1 MGQKY
6 VKWAQ
11 DRLKWV
17 NTDQNRG
24 WNGPKRVRNGKFCLN
39 MSFEGFWID
48 ITKTF
53 QNFFKNIKFFL
64 KNDHFEVFSAKMISQ
79 KYFFWIRNF
88 QLSKQ
93 KIIKFPK
100 ITSKTNFLV
109 FLLYLATY
117 FTPTFF
123 IIVNII
129 AIHDV
134 LKVQTLF
141 YISLLLSKKN
151 NFKICKRRLILPHWL
166 F

>member
-1 MGQKY
+1 MRQKY
-6 VKWAQ
+6 VKQAQ

-17 NTDQNRG
+17 NTDQKG
-24 WNGPKRVRNGKFCLN
+24 VKWTKKGQKRVG
-39 MSFEGFWID
+39 
-48 ITKTF
+48 
-53 QNFFKNIKFFL
+53 
-64 KNDHFEVFSAKMISQ
+64 IS
-79 KYFFWIRNF
+79 KIIIWIRNF

-93 KIIKFPK
+93 KITKFPK
-100 ITSKTNFLV
+100 ITSKTDFLV

-151 NFKICKRRLILPHWL
+151 NLKICKRRLILPH
-166 F
+166 